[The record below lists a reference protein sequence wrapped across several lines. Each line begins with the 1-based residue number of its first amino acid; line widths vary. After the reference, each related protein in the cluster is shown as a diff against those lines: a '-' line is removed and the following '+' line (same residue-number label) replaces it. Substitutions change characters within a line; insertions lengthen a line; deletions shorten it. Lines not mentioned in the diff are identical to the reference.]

1 VDSVIIGLVGCV
13 VLLFSYNLLLQRRV
27 SRLAQE
33 IHNLQSSLNDLDSRA
48 DHLQIWSF
56 KLHRW
61 LNKIGGKKFE

>member
-1 VDSVIIGLVGCV
+1 MDSVIIGLVGCV

-61 LNKIGGKKFE
+61 LNKFGGKKFE